1 MGAQSLSTSEKS
13 LPMRT
18 LDQLNEKIDENDS
31 VRYHF
36 REIFLDIVKFRSR
49 FAERGICQME
59 WNETFKL
66 FITTRRRW
74 IILIYFNL
82 PFFRLLESIF
92 FWWRHRLLSIHSGTR
107 VIQEKWWRKKLFII
121 DQYEKLGEI
130 NMKRREDSCRQH
142 FEAIYSFTV
151 Y

>member
-92 FWWRHRLLSIHSGTR
+92 SWWRHRLLSIHSGTSDPR
-107 VIQEKWWRKKLFII
+107 KMMEKKVVHHRSIWKIRRNK
-121 DQYEKLGEI
+121 YETE
-130 NMKRREDSCRQH
+130 RRQLPTAFWSNL
-142 FEAIYSFTV
+142 
-151 Y
+151 